1 MDESELRKKAIRSE
15 ATAREALRRLTDE
28 TLSVTWLATEVMQM
42 SAELAVT
49 RGWLM
54 DELETRMGPDKFDA
68 WVWTDGDAVD
78 PFPFLAA

>member
-1 MDESELRKKAIRSE
+1 MDKNELREKARRGE
-15 ATAREALRRLTDE
+15 AKAREALRRLTDE

-54 DELETRMGPDKFDA
+54 DELETRMGAEKFDA
-68 WVWTDGDAVD
+68 WVFANSDVVD
-78 PFPFLAA
+78 PLPFLAG